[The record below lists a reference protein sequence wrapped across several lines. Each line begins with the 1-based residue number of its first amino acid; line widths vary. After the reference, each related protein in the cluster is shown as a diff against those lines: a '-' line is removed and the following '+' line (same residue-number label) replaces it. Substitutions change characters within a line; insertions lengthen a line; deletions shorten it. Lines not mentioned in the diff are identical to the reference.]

1 MFTVRHHLFVRA
13 PMRRVFALATS
24 VEVVQHELHM
34 TPVEGR
40 TSGLVQA
47 GDVIRWEGLQL
58 GFQNYHVSE
67 ICNFNPPHFFTDH
80 MIAGRFRFFEHDHS
94 LTALDGGT
102 LMRDEIRFALPY
114 GPVGWAVG
122 AFVLCPHIAKLLHRR
137 FRLIQRLA
145 EGEGWR
151 QYVQD

>member
-1 MFTVRHHLFVRA
+1 MFIVRHHLLVRA

-24 VEVVQHELHM
+24 VEVVEHELHM

-58 GFQNYHVSE
+58 GFQNYHVSQ
-67 ICNFNPPHFFTDH
+67 IRNFDPPHFCTDH
-80 MIAGRFRFFEHDHS
+80 MMAGRFRSFEHDHS
-94 LTALDGGT
+94 LTPSSGGT
-102 LMRDEIRFALPY
+102 LMRDEIRFALRF
-114 GPVGWAVG
+114 GPVGRAVG

-151 QYVQD
+151 QYVPE